1 MLSEIELSQE
11 SSSVPNSLQSQKD
24 SSITFSPA
32 IEEAL
37 KILPDYL
44 SGEFSL
50 DGSQCPYCPTGF
62 DCADFTLK
70 PPKNTTGTILIPRED
85 IVNQITLEA
94 IEGFIASLDR
104 SFYRKLY
111 DEMLEDPSFT
121 QCEDFYENAKKSVE
135 DGQSFFE
142 PPSNFSAVIE
152 KIKLSQECEAQEE
165 ILLEFFNLKSMKD
178 LFREDSFESSQNTII
193 YSPSYLEDNT
203 NLIKEHETTISSPT
217 VEDLKNIGFI
227 CDLSYFGLLG
237 TTEDVATSTVNKSK
251 KILDDLNNSLTVSP
265 VKNQNDTLGLKETGG
280 SPVTDCSTSP
290 IISRKTTSLNDTRRS
305 IQFNESFREVSCK
318 TETPIKETIKCLDET
333 FVEDPFKNSSCFT
346 LPKAPNPTSPSI
358 LKRNL
363 RTKTDSL
370 VDSLFKVETSKN
382 ELYKARSLNDNL
394 KTAKF
399 EQTSSKYNSPSGS
412 LLDRTSKPSC
422 SSWKSKNSLS
432 KPSLSVKKKTS
443 KVLPPI
449 VSIDDSS
456 DDAFEDISV
465 NEQGKLVKRSVSPT
479 IKSFAS
485 KSRKKGKTLINK
497 AKKVQEN
504 LIIVILLC

>member
-1 MLSEIELSQE
+1 MFLEIELSQE
-11 SSSVPNSLQSQKD
+11 LLSVPNSSQSSKLSQD
-24 SSITFSPA
+24 STFSPA

-50 DGSQCPYCPTGF
+50 HDSQCPYCPTGF

-70 PPKNTTGTILIPRED
+70 PPKNTTGTILIPSED

-104 SFYRKLY
+104 SFYRELY

-121 QCEDFYENAKKSVE
+121 QCEDFYENAKKSV
-135 DGQSFFE
+135 DAGQSFFE

-152 KIKLSQECEAQEE
+152 KIKLSQEREILVQEE
-165 ILLEFFNLKSMKD
+165 TLLAFFNLKGLKD

-203 NLIKEHETTISSPT
+203 NLINKAHETTISSPT
-217 VEDLKNIGFI
+217 VEDLKNIGSI

-237 TTEDVATSTVNKSK
+237 TTEDVATSTVNKSNK
-251 KILDDLNNSLTVSP
+251 KILDDLNNSLVVSP
-265 VKNQNDTLGLKETGG
+265 VKKQND
-280 SPVTDCSTSP
+280 SPVTVHTDCSTSP
-290 IISRKTTSLNDTRRS
+290 PIISRKTSSLNYTRRS
-305 IQFNESFREVSCK
+305 IQFNESFREVNCK
-318 TETPIKETIKCLDET
+318 TETPIKETNCLDDT
-333 FVEDPFKNSSCFT
+333 FLEDPFKNS
-346 LPKAPNPTSPSI
+346 PISPSI
-358 LKRNL
+358 SLK
-363 RTKTDSL
+363 TKTASQDSL
-370 VDSLFKVETSKN
+370 VDHNTSSLFKVETSNFTSKN

-394 KTAKF
+394 KTAKL
-399 EQTSSKYNSPSGS
+399 EQTSSKYNSPGGS
-412 LLDRTSKPSC
+412 MLDRASKPSC
-422 SSWKSKNSLS
+422 SAWKSKNTL
-432 KPSLSVKKKTS
+432 LSVKKKTS
-443 KVLPPI
+443 KVLPQI

-504 LIIVILLC
+504 